1 MTPSTRLGRAGLI
14 SVATGAL
21 LALAACAPAAPPPA
35 PEPTTAPSETT
46 APDTGSGV
54 LEEFRALLPQEIID
68 SGVITVGSPMSSP
81 PLIYVDN
88 GKPTGMA
95 FDISQEIAA
104 LLGVEAVWEDLAF
117 PGVIPGLQA
126 GNIDI
131 SMGVIGDT
139 PARQEVLDFVDLFVN
154 ESALMTQ
161 KGNPQNI
168 SDLPSACGLTLGT
181 QTGSLQLVR
190 MQAASE
196 QCVADG
202 KGPITIN
209 EYTSQADGQAAV
221 QSERIVAYYA
231 PFITMNHVART
242 AGDGTIFEMGTGR
255 YPDNPFGIAMQKDRG
270 TFAQAIQG
278 ALLELVKNG
287 RYLEIMTAYGSE
299 DGAITEDQVLING
312 AGTDAFPL
320 D

>member
-1 MTPSTRLGRAGLI
+1 MTPSTRLGRAALI
-14 SVATGAL
+14 SVAAGAL
-21 LALAACAPAAPPPA
+21 LALAACTPAAAPPA
-35 PEPTTAPSETT
+35 PTTAPSETT
-46 APDTGSGV
+46 APDAGSGV
-54 LEEFRALLPQEIID
+54 LEEYRALLPQEILD

-88 GKPTGMA
+88 GQPTGMA
-95 FDISQEIAA
+95 YDLSQEIAA

-139 PARQEVLDFVDLFVN
+139 AARQEVLDFVDLFVN

-161 KGNPQNI
+161 KGNPHNI
-168 SDLPSACGLTLGT
+168 SDLASACGLTLGT

-202 KGPITIN
+202 KGAITIN

-231 PFITMNHVART
+231 PYITMNHVART
-242 AGDGTIFEMGTGR
+242 AGDGNIFEMGTGR

-270 TFAQAIQG
+270 TLAEAIQG
-278 ALLELVKNG
+278 ALLELVRNG

-299 DGAITEDQVLING
+299 DGAITVDQVLING